1 MFSFFDP
8 KSLIIGDFKLSSRLR
23 KHAGRRGGREKNF
36 YTAALPLPFGAERE
50 RVGGGIRI
58 CKVFL
63 LLPSPI
69 LYGGEGREEA
79 PGKDWKLFVL
89 RVGGGTVYSPLFF
102 RFGRCVLFA

>member
-1 MFSFFDP
+1 MQ
-8 KSLIIGDFKLSSRLR
+8 
-23 KHAGRRGGREKNF
+23 GGGEGGKNF

-50 RVGGGIRI
+50 RAGGGIRI

-63 LLPSPI
+63 LLLSPI
-69 LYGGEGREEA
+69 LYGGGEGREEA